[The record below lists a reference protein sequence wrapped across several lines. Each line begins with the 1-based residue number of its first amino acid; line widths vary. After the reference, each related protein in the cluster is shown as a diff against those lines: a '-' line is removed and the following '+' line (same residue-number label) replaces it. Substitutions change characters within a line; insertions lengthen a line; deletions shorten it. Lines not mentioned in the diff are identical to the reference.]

1 MAEDRGFLE
10 KLLKPTEEEKED
22 VKQKLDKAFET
33 QRGIEKYG
41 YGEFLEKIVEDQKV
55 REGKS
60 PEEIIE
66 TKEETK
72 EYLKGLS
79 HAETSKLIQD
89 ADLKGTRKKEKI
101 LPEIKVGEEV
111 IQAGTLPTKKVGF
124 EEGELSEIG
133 TAESVSNA
141 ILSGAIKIPQGFVTL
156 GTLLYDAFN
165 EANIPV
171 SS

>member
-22 VKQKLDKAFET
+22 VKKKLEKAFET

-66 TKEETK
+66 TKDKTK
-72 EYLKGLS
+72 EYVRGLS
-79 HAETSKLIQD
+79 QSEAAELIQS
-89 ADLKGTRKKEKI
+89 ADLKGTRKPEKI

-111 IQAGTLPTKKVGF
+111 IQAGTLPTPNVGL
-124 EEGELSEIG
+124 EEDELS
-133 TAESVSNA
+133 
-141 ILSGAIKIPQGFVTL
+141 
-156 GTLLYDAFN
+156 
-165 EANIPV
+165 
-171 SS
+171 

>member
-22 VKQKLDKAFET
+22 VKKKLEKAFET

-66 TKEETK
+66 TKDKTK
-72 EYLKGLS
+72 EYVRGLS
-79 HAETSKLIQD
+79 QSEAAELIQG
-89 ADLKGTRKKEKI
+89 ADLKGTRKPEKI
-101 LPEIKVGEEV
+101 LPEAHTPVRSTPCITGRS
-111 IQAGTLPTKKVGF
+111 
-124 EEGELSEIG
+124 LSAD
-133 TAESVSNA
+133 TSLSSN
-141 ILSGAIKIPQGFVTL
+141 
-156 GTLLYDAFN
+156 
-165 EANIPV
+165 EPV
-171 SS
+171 